1 VTGLFYGRLN
11 QLTMLKSY
19 FLLAWRNIRRNKV
32 SSIINTAGLSISIAA
47 ALLIIIFIRYELS
60 YDRFHK
66 DAGRIFQ
73 VTLNGNM
80 NGQEFFGGN
89 TPPPIGQA
97 LYSNI
102 PEIESFTRFYKTN
115 DLVVRYANNSN
126 DLRYFTEKNVLGA
139 DSNFLTLFSFPV
151 KEGSPATALL
161 KPGSVV
167 LTEAMAIKYFGAEN
181 ALGKTLLLGGE
192 RKPFVVTAVLK
203 NVPAASS
210 VQFDFLIPMAD
221 NPVVKRMGWSW
232 VWRLMVTYVK
242 LRSNIDAGAASVKQI
257 ESKFPAVVRV
267 QAASGFSRIGKPF
280 DEFIKKGGKWD
291 FHLLPLTRIHL
302 YANAYNMPWLAN
314 VSDSKYI
321 WIFSCVALFILIL
334 ACVNFMNLSTAQA
347 SKRAKEIGIRKVMGS
362 VRRQL
367 IFQFLAESFVYVIIS
382 AVAAFGIVLLLI
394 KPFSII
400 ASIPVGAEQI
410 INYFILGVSLL
421 LIVTVGLLAGIYPAF
436 YMTKFAPVSVLKGN
450 DITKSGKG
458 NTMFRNGLVVFQF
471 AVSTIIIIC
480 TLVVYHQ
487 LQYFQKT
494 DLGFTKENVVVI
506 SSTNR
511 LGKSEESFRQTISQ
525 LPGVRAA
532 SVTSSIPTGSLFGD
546 SYVPEPG
553 GNDLPQT
560 KELDLN
566 SFLVDDQFVPA
577 LQIRLT
583 QGRNFSREFAD
594 SSSVIINEQ
603 AARQIGWKHPIGK
616 WLTYPGGDG
625 TRFQV
630 IGIMHDFNVVSL
642 QFPIEAF
649 ALFYTSSK
657 TYDLGVTD
665 IIVRL
670 DGDPRKPLEAM
681 NNTWKTFVSGEPFDY
696 NFLDASFDRQYR
708 SEQRL
713 GTLFT
718 LFAGLS
724 VFIACLGLFG
734 LSVYIAER
742 RTKEIGIRKVLG
754 ASEKRLVALLS
765 KDFLQLMLLAVVM
778 AFPLAWWAM
787 DNWLQSFAYRIKMSW
802 TDFILAAT
810 ATLCVALFTV
820 SFQAIRAA
828 MANPVKSLRAE

>member
-1 VTGLFYGRLN
+1 
-11 QLTMLKSY
+11 MLKNY
-19 FLLAWRNIRRNKV
+19 LTLAWRTIRRNKI
-32 SSIINTAGLSISIAA
+32 SSVINTSGLSISMAA

-89 TPPPIGQA
+89 TPPPIGPA
-97 LYSNI
+97 LFSNI

-115 DLVVRYANNSN
+115 DLVVRYASNNS

-139 DSNFLTLFSFPV
+139 DSNFLTLFDFPL
-151 KEGSPATALL
+151 KEGSPATALV
-161 KPGSVV
+161 KPGSIVI
-167 LTEAMAIKYFGAEN
+167 TEAMAIKYFGAEN
-181 ALGKTLLLGGE
+181 ALGKTLLLAGE

-221 NPVVKRMGWSW
+221 NPVVKRMSWSW
-232 VWRLMVTYVK
+232 VWRLMVTYIK
-242 LRSNIDAGAASVKQI
+242 LRSNIDQGPASVRQI
-257 ESKFPAVVRV
+257 ESKFPAIVRV
-267 QAASGFSRIGKPF
+267 QAASGFNRIGKPF
-280 DEFIKKGGKWD
+280 DAFIKNGGKWD

-302 YANAYNMPWLAN
+302 YAGAYSMPWLAN
-314 VSDSKYI
+314 VSDSKYV
-321 WIFSCVALFILIL
+321 WIFSCIGLFIVIL

-347 SKRAKEIGIRKVMGS
+347 SKRAKEVGIRKVMGS

-367 IFQFLAESFVYVIIS
+367 IFQFLAESFTYVLLS

-394 KPFSII
+394 KPFSTI
-400 ASIPVGAEQI
+400 AAIP
-410 INYFILGVSLL
+410 LGVSQVINPFIIGGSLL
-421 LIVTVGLLAGIYPAF
+421 LVIIVGLLAGIYPAF
-436 YMTKFAPVSVLKGN
+436 YMTKFAPVLVLKGN
-450 DITKSGKG
+450 EVAKDGKG
-458 NTMFRNGLVVFQF
+458 NALFRNGLVVFQF

-487 LQYFQKT
+487 LKYFQQT

-511 LGKSEESFRQTISQ
+511 LGKSEESFRQAISQ

-532 SVTSSIPTGSLFGD
+532 SVTSSVPTGSLFGD
-546 SYVPEPG
+546 SYVPEPTG
-553 GNDLPQT
+553 SDLPQT

-577 LQIRLT
+577 LQIKLA
-583 QGRNFSREFAD
+583 QGRNFSRAFAD

-603 AARQIGWKHPIGK
+603 AARQIGWKQAIGK

-625 TRFQV
+625 TRFRV
-630 IGIMHDFNVVSL
+630 IGVMHDFNVVSL
-642 QFPIEAF
+642 QFPIDAF

-657 TYDLGVTD
+657 TYNLGVSN
-665 IIVRL
+665 IVVRL
-670 DGDPRKPLEAM
+670 NGDSRGRLEAI

-718 LFAGLS
+718 LFAALS

-765 KDFLQLMLLAVVM
+765 KDFFQLMLLAVII

-787 DNWLQSFAYRIKMSW
+787 DNWLQSFAYRIKISW
-802 TDFILAAT
+802 ADFMLAGT
-810 ATLCVALFTV
+810 ATLCIALFTV
-820 SFQAIRAA
+820 SFQAIKTAI
-828 MANPVKSLRAE
+828 ANPVKSLRSE

>member
-1 VTGLFYGRLN
+1 
-11 QLTMLKSY
+11 MLKSY

-765 KDFLQLMLLAVVM
+765 KDFLQLMLLAVVI

>member
-1 VTGLFYGRLN
+1 
-11 QLTMLKSY
+11 MLKSY
-19 FLLAWRNIRRNKV
+19 LLLAWRNIRRNKV

-181 ALGKTLLLGGE
+181 ALGKTLLLGSE

-257 ESKFPAVVRV
+257 EAKFPAVVRV

-280 DEFIKKGGKWD
+280 DEFIKRGGKWD

-382 AVAAFGIVLLLI
+382 AVAAFGIVLILI
-394 KPFSII
+394 KPFSVI
-400 ASIPVGAEQI
+400 ASIPVGVNQVISPFVLA
-410 INYFILGVSLL
+410 VSLF
-421 LIVTVGLLAGIYPAF
+421 LIITVGLLAGIYPAF

-553 GNDLPQT
+553 SNDLPQT

-577 LQIRLT
+577 LQIRLAE
-583 QGRNFSREFAD
+583 GRNFSRAFAD

-642 QFPIEAF
+642 QFPIVAF

-670 DGDPRKPLEAM
+670 NGDPRKPLEAM

-718 LFAGLS
+718 LFAALS
-724 VFIACLGLFG
+724 IFIACLGLFG

-765 KDFLQLMLLAVVM
+765 KDFLQLMLLAVVI

-802 TDFILAAT
+802 TDFVLAAT
-810 ATLCVALFTV
+810 ATLCVALFTI

>member
-1 VTGLFYGRLN
+1 
-11 QLTMLKSY
+11 MLKSY

-151 KEGSPATALL
+151 QEGSPATALL

-362 VRRQL
+362 IRRQL

-525 LPGVRAA
+525 LPGVRAS

-765 KDFLQLMLLAVVM
+765 KDFLQLMLLAVVI